1 MIEKNVR
8 LKMEMFKQ
16 GISQRELAHMANIP
30 EAYLSRIVRGIQNP
44 NADQIFD
51 IAKALEVNEEELFG

>member
-1 MIEKNVR
+1 MK
-8 LKMEMFKQ
+8 LKMELFKR
-16 GISQRELAHMANIP
+16 GISQRELATLTNIP

-44 NADQIFD
+44 NAAQIFD